1 MKRIGVIT
9 SGGDSSGMNA
19 AVRAV
24 VKTALNSGCEVYGF
38 LRGYT
43 GILTGKYSIMDS
55 RSVSGVIQ
63 RGGTILQSARCE
75 EFKTEAGQLKAVSN
89 LLGLGVEG
97 MVVIGGDGSLRGA
110 NVLAGMGMPVI
121 GIPASIDNDIFGT
134 DISIGAD
141 TALNVIVGAVDMI
154 KDTASSHDRAFII
167 EVMGRNCGY
176 LAAMSAIACGAEVAI
191 IPEIRF
197 DLGKIA
203 ERLYARFKEGR
214 TNSIIMV
221 AEGAMSAY
229 EVEKQLK
236 DRIGYDIRI
245 TVLGHLQ
252 RGGSPTVFDRILAS
266 RLGRCA
272 VEALLR
278 KESGKMVGQVK
289 NRIVLTDLDEV
300 LGTCKMVDLEMIE
313 LTDILGR

>member
-19 AVRAV
+19 AIRAV
-24 VKTALNSGCEVYGF
+24 VRTALNEGCEIYGF
-38 LRGYT
+38 MRGYS
-43 GILTGKYSIMDS
+43 GILAKKYTIMDS
-55 RSVSGVIQ
+55 RAVSGTLQ

-75 EFKTEAGQLKAVSN
+75 EFRTEEGQLKAVGN
-89 LLGLGVEG
+89 LMELGVEG

-110 NVLAGMGMPVI
+110 NVLAKMGVQVI

-134 DISIGAD
+134 DMAIGAD
-141 TALNVIVGAVDMI
+141 SALNVIVNAVDMI

-176 LAAMSAIACGAEVAI
+176 LAAMSAIACGAEVII
-191 IPEIRF
+191 IPEVSF
-197 DLGKIA
+197 DLKKIA
-203 ERLYARFKEGR
+203 ERLAKRHDEGR

-221 AEGAMSAY
+221 AEGAASAY
-229 EVEKQLK
+229 DVDMQLK
-236 DRIGYDIRI
+236 GKIGYDTRI

-266 RLGRCA
+266 RLGRGA

-278 KESGKMVGQVK
+278 GETGKMAGQVK
-289 NRIVLTDLDEV
+289 NRIVLTDFHEV
-300 LGTCKMVDLEMIE
+300 LGTCRMVDLEMIE
-313 LTDILGR
+313 LTEILGR

>member
-24 VKTALNSGCEVYGF
+24 VRTALDRGCEVYGF
-38 LRGYT
+38 LRGYS
-43 GILTGKYSIMDS
+43 GVIGKRFKVMDS
-55 RSVSGVIQ
+55 RSVSGIIQ

-75 EFKTEAGQLKAVSN
+75 EFKTEEGQETAVRN
-89 LLGLGVEG
+89 LRELGIEG

-110 NVLAGMGMPVI
+110 NVISKKGMPVI

-134 DISIGAD
+134 DMSIGAD
-141 TALNVIVGAVDMI
+141 TALNVIVDAVDML

-191 IPEIRF
+191 IPEVKY
-197 DLGKIA
+197 DLDKIT
-203 ERLYARFKEGR
+203 ERLYSRYKEGR
-214 TNSIIMV
+214 TNSIVLV
-221 AEGAMSAY
+221 AEGAASAY
-229 EVEKQLK
+229 KIDEQLK
-236 DRIGYDIRI
+236 GRIGYETRI

-266 RLGRCA
+266 RLGRNA
-272 VEALLR
+272 VEFLLNG
-278 KESGKMVGQVK
+278 ESGKMVGQVK

>member
-9 SGGDSSGMNA
+9 SGGDASGMNA
-19 AVRAV
+19 AIRAV
-24 VKTALNSGCEVYGF
+24 ARTAIDKGCEVYGF
-38 LRGYT
+38 LKGYA
-43 GILTGKYSIMDS
+43 GVIGKRYEVMDS
-55 RSVSGVIQ
+55 RSVSGIIQ
-63 RGGTILQSARCE
+63 RGGTILRSARCG
-75 EFKTEAGQLKAVSN
+75 EFKTEEGQGVAVSN
-89 LLGLGVEG
+89 LRELGIEG

-110 NVLAGMGMPVI
+110 NILAKKGIPVI

-134 DISIGAD
+134 DMSIGAD
-141 TALNVIVGAVDMI
+141 TALNVIVDAVDMI
-154 KDTASSHDRAFII
+154 KDTASSHDRAFIV

-176 LAAMSAIACGAEVAI
+176 LAAIAAIACGAEVAI
-191 IPEIRF
+191 IPEVRY
-197 DLGKIA
+197 DLERIA
-203 ERLYARFKEGR
+203 ARLHARYMEGR
-214 TNSIIMV
+214 TNSIVLV
-221 AEGAMSAY
+221 AEGAASAY
-229 EVEKQLK
+229 EIDKQLRG
-236 DRIGYDIRI
+236 RIGYETRI

-272 VEALLR
+272 VEYLLQG
-278 KESGKMVGQVK
+278 ESGKMVGQIK

>member
-1 MKRIGVIT
+1 M
-9 SGGDSSGMNA
+9 
-19 AVRAV
+19 
-24 VKTALNSGCEVYGF
+24 
-38 LRGYT
+38 
-43 GILTGKYSIMDS
+43 
-55 RSVSGVIQ
+55 
-63 RGGTILQSARCE
+63 
-75 EFKTEAGQLKAVSN
+75 
-89 LLGLGVEG
+89 
-97 MVVIGGDGSLRGA
+97 
-110 NVLAGMGMPVI
+110 
-121 GIPASIDNDIFGT
+121 
-134 DISIGAD
+134 
-141 TALNVIVGAVDMI
+141 IVGAVDMI

-191 IPEIRF
+191 IPEIGF

-229 EVEKQLK
+229 EVENQLK

-266 RLGRCA
+266 RLGRSA

-278 KESGKMVGQVK
+278 GESGKMVGQVK

-313 LTDILGR
+313 LTDILGGNAHCLIIGVASKPSRLTCKYHCAKSIKILRNLC